1 MIGIVERPSETGRLI
16 SLNPQDW
23 NTAVRIQKAL
33 SKEEHATEE
42 HGQYDT
48 PDKYPTGT
56 VAELR
61 ATEFSVTYYLI
72 KQANGSWRQI
82 TSPFINYGDLSL
94 ENASVIRFTLT
105 ILYNP
110 DNDNSHPHE
119 EPSSMDLIQIPTPPL
134 RALASRPI
142 SHLPVRSIARLRQR

>member
-1 MIGIVERPSETGRLI
+1 MIDIVERHSETGKLI
-16 SLNPQDW
+16 HLNPQDW

-42 HGQYDT
+42 HGQYET
-48 PDKYPTGT
+48 PDKYPIGT

-61 ATEFSVTYYLI
+61 VTEFDVTHYLI

-82 TSPFINYGDLSL
+82 TPPFINYGDLSL
-94 ENASVIRFTLT
+94 ESDSVIRVTLT

-110 DNDNSHPHE
+110 DNDKSQFHE
-119 EPSSMDLIQIPTPPL
+119 EPSAMDLIQIPTPPIRL
-134 RALASRPI
+134 LASRPI
-142 SHLPVRSIARLRQR
+142 AHLPVHSIARLRQ

>member
-1 MIGIVERPSETGRLI
+1 MINIVERPSETGKLI
-16 SLNPQDW
+16 HLNPQDW

-33 SKEEHATEE
+33 SREEHATEE
-42 HGQYDT
+42 HGQCDT
-48 PDKYPTGT
+48 PDNYPIGT

-82 TSPFINYGDLSL
+82 TTPFINYGDLLL
-94 ENASVIRFTLT
+94 ENNSVIRFTFT

-110 DNDNSHPHE
+110 DNPNSQPH
-119 EPSSMDLIQIPTPPL
+119 
-134 RALASRPI
+134 
-142 SHLPVRSIARLRQR
+142 

>member
-1 MIGIVERPSETGRLI
+1 MINIVERPSETGKLI
-16 SLNPQDW
+16 HLNPQDW
-23 NTAVRIQKAL
+23 NNAARIRKAL

-48 PDKYPTGT
+48 PDKYPIGT

-61 ATEFSVTYYLI
+61 ATEFGVTYYLI

-82 TSPFINYGDLSL
+82 TPPFINYGDLSL
-94 ENASVIRFTLT
+94 ENHSVIRFTLT

-110 DNDNSHPHE
+110 DNDKSHPNE
-119 EPSSMDLIQIPTPPL
+119 ESSTMNIIQIPTPPL
-134 RALASRPI
+134 RVLASRPI
-142 SHLPVRSIARLRQR
+142 AHLPVHSIARLRQR

>member
-1 MIGIVERPSETGRLI
+1 MINIVERPSETGKLI
-16 SLNPQDW
+16 HLNPRDW

-42 HGQYDT
+42 YGQYDT

-56 VAELR
+56 VAELG
-61 ATEFSVTYYLI
+61 ATEFGVTFYLI

-82 TSPFINYGDLSL
+82 TPPFVNYGDLSL
-94 ENASVIRFTLT
+94 EINSVIRFTLT

-110 DNDNSHPHE
+110 DNDNSQPRE
-119 EPSSMDLIQIPTPPL
+119 EPSTTDLIQATPPNL
-134 RALASRPI
+134 SGG
-142 SHLPVRSIARLRQR
+142 

>member
-1 MIGIVERPSETGRLI
+1 MIDIVERPSETGKLI
-16 SLNPQDW
+16 NRNHQDW
-23 NTAVRIQKAL
+23 NIAVRIKKAL
-33 SKEEHATEE
+33 SREEHATGE

-56 VAELR
+56 VAELG
-61 ATEFSVTYYLI
+61 ANEFGVTFYLI

-94 ENASVIRFTLT
+94 EINSVIRFTLT

-110 DNDNSHPHE
+110 DNPNNQPHE
-119 EPSSMDLIQIPTPPL
+119 EPSTMDLIQIPMPPL
-134 RALASRPI
+134 RQLARAPMALMPI
-142 SHLPVRSIARLRQR
+142 QRLRRR

>member
-1 MIGIVERPSETGRLI
+1 MIDIVERHSEIGKLI
-16 SLNPQDW
+16 HLNPQDW
-23 NTAVRIQKAL
+23 NTAVRIRKAL
-33 SKEEHATEE
+33 SREEHATEE

-48 PDKYPTGT
+48 PDKYPIGT

-61 ATEFSVTYYLI
+61 ATEFRVTYYLI

-94 ENASVIRFTLT
+94 EINSV

-110 DNDNSHPHE
+110 DNDKSQSHE
-119 EPSSMDLIQIPTPPL
+119 EPSAMYLIQIPTPPL

-142 SHLPVRSIARLRQR
+142 AYLPVRSIARLRQQ

>member
-1 MIGIVERPSETGRLI
+1 MIIFSEKPTIIGKLI
-16 SLNPQDW
+16 HLNPQDW
-23 NTAVRIQKAL
+23 NTAARIQKAL

-48 PDKYPTGT
+48 PDRYPIGT

-61 ATEFSVTYYLI
+61 VTEFGVTYYLI

-82 TSPFINYGDLSL
+82 TPPFINYGDLFL
-94 ENASVIRFTLT
+94 ENASVIRSTLT

-110 DNDNSHPHE
+110 DNDKSHPNE
-119 EPSSMDLIQIPTPPL
+119 ESSTMNIIQIPTPPL
-134 RALASRPI
+134 RQLARQPTSRMV
-142 SHLPVRSIARLRQR
+142 HLHRQ

>member
-1 MIGIVERPSETGRLI
+1 MINIVERPSTTGKLI
-16 SLNPQDW
+16 HLNPQDW

-33 SKEEHATEE
+33 SKEAHATEE

-48 PDKYPTGT
+48 PDKYPIGT

-61 ATEFSVTYYLI
+61 ATEFGVTYYLI

-82 TSPFINYGDLSL
+82 TPPFINYGDLSL
-94 ENASVIRFTLT
+94 ESASVIRFTLN

-110 DNDNSHPHE
+110 DNDKSQSHE
-119 EPSSMDLIQIPTPPL
+119 EHSAMYLIQIPTPPL
-134 RALASRPI
+134 RVLASRPI
-142 SHLPVRSIARLRQR
+142 DHLPVHSIARLRQR

>member
-1 MIGIVERPSETGRLI
+1 MIDIVERPSTTGNLI
-16 SLNPQDW
+16 HHNPQDW

-48 PDKYPTGT
+48 PDKYPIGT

-61 ATEFSVTYYLI
+61 ATEFGVTYYLI

-82 TSPFINYGDLSL
+82 TPPFINYGDLSL
-94 ENASVIRFTLT
+94 ESHSVIRSTLT
-105 ILYNP
+105 ILYKPN
-110 DNDNSHPHE
+110 NDKSQSHE
-119 EPSSMDLIQIPTPPL
+119 EPSAMDLIQIPIPPL
-134 RALASRPI
+134 RVLASRPI
-142 SHLPVRSIARLRQR
+142 AHLPVHSIAHSHRR

>member
-1 MIGIVERPSETGRLI
+1 MINIVERPSTTGKLI
-16 SLNPQDW
+16 HLNPQYW
-23 NTAVRIQKAL
+23 NTAVCIQKAL

-48 PDKYPTGT
+48 PDKYPIGT

-61 ATEFSVTYYLI
+61 VTEFGVTHYLI

-82 TSPFINYGDLSL
+82 TPPFINYGDLSL
-94 ENASVIRFTLT
+94 ENHSVIRSTLT

-110 DNDNSHPHE
+110 DNDKSQSHE
-119 EPSSMDLIQIPTPPL
+119 EPSVMYLIQIPTPPL
-134 RALASRPI
+134 RVLASHPMAD
-142 SHLPVRSIARLRQR
+142 LPVHSIARLRQR

>member
-1 MIGIVERPSETGRLI
+1 MINIVERPSKTGKLI
-16 SLNPQDW
+16 NLNPQYW

-48 PDKYPTGT
+48 PDKYPIGT

-61 ATEFSVTYYLI
+61 AIEFGVTYYLI

-82 TSPFINYGDLSL
+82 TPPFINYGDLSL
-94 ENASVIRFTLT
+94 ENASVIRSTLT

-110 DNDNSHPHE
+110 DNDKSQSYE
-119 EPSSMDLIQIPTPPL
+119 EPSAMDLIQIPTPPIRL
-134 RALASRPI
+134 LASRPI
-142 SHLPVRSIARLRQR
+142 AHLPVHSIARLRQR